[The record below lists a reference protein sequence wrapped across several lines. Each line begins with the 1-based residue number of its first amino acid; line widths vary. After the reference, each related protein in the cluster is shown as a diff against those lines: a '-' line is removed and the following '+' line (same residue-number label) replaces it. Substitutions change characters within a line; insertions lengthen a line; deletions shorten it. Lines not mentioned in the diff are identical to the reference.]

1 MFAVIARTRCLP
13 ITLALLVTLLA
24 ATGGNAQPSC
34 PPHSHPYQTDPDG
47 TIHCECEKAAGWG
60 LSGGKCVRIACI
72 GDAGRA
78 TRDEIRNTCG
88 RVFERCFRNN
98 NIVISL
104 GASICLAGA
113 LFGCATPTTIAAPA
127 AMAGCA
133 AVCNVGLAAGEEV
146 YYQICSEEAEPCYD
160 DALKHDA
167 ERKALCAN

>member
-1 MFAVIARTRCLP
+1 LVIVLKRLLP
-13 ITLALLVTLLA
+13 VIFALLAMVLA
-24 ATGGNAQPSC
+24 ATSSNAQSSC
-34 PPHSHPYQTDPDG
+34 QPHSHPYKTDPDG
-47 TIHCECEKAAGWG
+47 TVHCECDKAAGWG

-72 GDAGRA
+72 GAAGLA

-104 GASICLAGA
+104 GAATCLAGA
-113 LFGCATPTTIAAPA
+113 LFGCAAPTTIAAPA

-133 AVCNVGLAAGEEV
+133 AVCNVGLAAAEEV
-146 YYQICSEEAEPCYD
+146 YYQICSEEAEPCYN

-167 ERKALCAN
+167 ERKALCAK